1 LIIFGSAFG
10 SIFGTVAAL
19 RIYHRIVTR
28 RMKLFRKKP
37 LPQSLVNDSFA
48 SNPEDLENSEILDQ
62 HHQQE
67 LEDLEKLIREQLTR
81 NYQFFGEDGQN
92 LIRKSFVVIA
102 GQGSIGSHV
111 ACSLVRSGVQKIR
124 IIDKGTVKL
133 VDLASNGFAY
143 LEDVG
148 FSKVSVSHYYIKQ
161 ICGHVSVEEFD
172 KRIKK
177 NNLETL

>member
-1 LIIFGSAFG
+1 
-10 SIFGTVAAL
+10 
-19 RIYHRIVTR
+19 
-28 RMKLFRKKP
+28 
-37 LPQSLVNDSFA
+37 LPQSLINDSFA
-48 SNPEDLENSEILDQ
+48 SDPQDPENSEILDQ

-133 VDLASNGFAY
+133 VDLTSNGFAY

-148 FSKVSVSHYYIKQ
+148 FSKVSVSNYYIKQ

-172 KRIKK
+172 KRIKQ